1 MISNTCIVHI
11 DISVINLMIFYAVH
25 VTINIQ
31 ENVKKL
37 TKQKTFDTKYK
48 FMTLI

>member
-31 ENVKKL
+31 ENVR
-37 TKQKTFDTKYK
+37 KQKTFDTKYK